1 MNNFIDPLI
10 GGVIIG
16 IAASLLLLLRG
27 KIFGV
32 TGILDGVLG
41 KISKL
46 NYWRYSVLLG
56 ILLGST
62 LVYRINPQMFA
73 YEIKGNLLEMIIAG
87 LLVGFGTRLGSGCTS
102 GHGICGLARFSPRS
116 MVATLTFIVFG
127 IITVYIRGV

>member
-10 GGVIIG
+10 GGIIIG

-27 KIFGV
+27 KILGV
-32 TGILDGVLG
+32 TGILDGVLT

-56 ILLGST
+56 ILLGSA

-73 YEIKGNLLEMIIAG
+73 YEIKGSLLEMIIAG

-116 MVATLTFIVFG
+116 LVATLTFIVFG
-127 IITVYIRGV
+127 IMTVYIRGV